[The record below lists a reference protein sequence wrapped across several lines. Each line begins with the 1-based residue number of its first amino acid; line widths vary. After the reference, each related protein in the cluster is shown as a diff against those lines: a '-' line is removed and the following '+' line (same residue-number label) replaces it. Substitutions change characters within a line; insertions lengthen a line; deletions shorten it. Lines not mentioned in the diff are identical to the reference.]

1 VKSVTKSA
9 LEREPKNG
17 TSCHNDG
24 PLPRSRLIR
33 VTRNIVIGLVGTIVV
48 AVLGASI
55 VLQGSRLGRLIE
67 STLPENKGK
76 LQIGGVTWRLRA
88 LVDIVT
94 DEPTPVSVD
103 GLRITD
109 PEGTVVLDVPHLD
122 CKVKLRTLIARGSFS
137 IHDLRVPV
145 ALWRFAALKNSEGI
159 GFTAA
164 LAPKVDP
171 PPPPP
176 GFKPK
181 GPGSFFEIAGAEIG
195 DLNAILDFPGSWGL
209 ELRNAHARVTLKQDG
224 TDPEHP
230 TFGFDAGPVL
240 AAGGGWLRI
249 LDDFVLP
256 FDKVAINR
264 VGTTPEW
271 SDDIFLD
278 LASAETGHSR
288 LVGKG
293 FFTGIYGETSVP
305 GIKLHAA
312 FSQAGD
318 ALTAVV
324 AGGGLKIEGLTISG
338 DDASI
343 DANLSDTF
351 AALKVKAAFKGLDAK
366 FDTYRAIGIGFDLGF
381 DAGAGKVD
389 VSDFGFSAPGG
400 GKLRLGAKL
409 DTNTLSLDANLAFT
423 DFHTESYVPPELRA
437 MAGGKLQGRIDAR
450 ADLAHKSARLPRVD
464 LKFSRPKA
472 GGLPREVR
480 IAGNAMLSADKVK
493 TDGLTVSVTGA
504 TATAKGSV
512 NLERQLIDVGLGVM
526 ASDLGRLLDEMGLP
540 PIAKSAR
547 IDAKADGS
555 FDDPRIAGDANV
567 QGISAG
573 GRKLPELVAKFGL
586 EKGTLRLDRLAGPV
600 LGGRIDGS
608 GTVKLWEKR
617 ASKPLRSP
625 IVDVKLDLRDIDL
638 AMLAQSSDLGG
649 RLSLHADANGPLD
662 ALTARVTVPAGT
674 PVTVLGDAYALGP
687 VEVLLETDKSGQ
699 TATVKTLHLK
709 REGGGTLDVRGKVAL
724 AHQDLDLDVVLD
736 KLPLAG
742 LPGVATSD
750 VPVSGFASA
759 KLHIAGRP
767 DRPELTGDVD
777 LAQVMVRG
785 VKLGSG
791 HLALSPTPVGPGRVP
806 GVAIRGRLFD
816 RFDVDAQAALAP
828 KGLLAHA
835 EIDFRRVEIE
845 ALAPELGEFGDARGI
860 VSGRVSADI
869 DPTRPLSLDLLLPE
883 LWLSVARAVEGS
895 NGETTVQ
902 RVRVEAARPLHVS
915 VNGDRVVLDEAHFK
929 TDGGDLVAAG
939 RLDGKAIS
947 GNVSGHLDLE
957 LLQPFLGAASP
968 IEELHGGL
976 RVELQARGTLD
987 KPDLRGEM
995 TISNPV
1001 KLRPKDFDRDVV
1013 IGSGKFALDQGGV
1026 AVQNLAITVDGSTM
1040 RLGGRATLGPGFAP
1054 ENIQADVEGDVS
1066 ARLLAFVAP
1075 DAVSDAQGKAH
1086 VRARVRGTLQKP
1098 EIRGRLD
1105 LAAIDFR
1112 LRDMGTEVQV
1122 QSGIVEISNDGVILH
1137 NVRVVLDDQGVLVI
1151 GASGVRAGRV
1161 EFTNLIPFKPGE
1173 FDLPLHGEKLTY
1185 RSPGT
1190 FEVDDLAFDLD
1201 MNGNVDDGFELAGE
1215 VRLVSG
1221 RYLQNFKIKDLMISP
1236 RVNESTVRP
1245 FYEGKPLLEELALD
1259 LSVRTVGEG
1268 FIVQNNIAPE
1278 IRVDILLHVGGTL
1291 SEPQLAGDVRPMDGR
1306 FNIPFMRGDFDLVP
1320 NVNHVTFIATKSIA
1334 DGDTPELRLEATNL
1348 VTDANGNDHN
1358 VRMRISGPLREARI
1372 DLSSDDGL
1380 DRNQAAMLLI
1390 TGRTASDSQRV
1401 STQNATMGA
1410 NAATMS
1416 DVGGQI
1422 TRDAVDNLMQPYID
1436 DTFYRLTGLNLRLT
1450 VGSDGFQGR
1459 VRKRISRRLNLQ
1471 ADYLQGFYGNSRWT
1485 ARGDVWVA
1493 DYITLGGRLE
1503 QIRTGAQ
1510 LGVPETQPMNGVLE
1524 LRLDYAIRPQ

>member
-1 VKSVTKSA
+1 M
-9 LEREPKNG
+9 
-17 TSCHNDG
+17 
-24 PLPRSRLIR
+24 IR
-33 VTRNIVIGLVGTIVV
+33 FTVIGLVGTIVF
-48 AVLGASI
+48 AVLAASI
-55 VLQGSRLGRLIE
+55 VLQGSRLGSLIE
-67 STLPENKGK
+67 KSLPENKGK
-76 LQIGGVTWRLRA
+76 LHIGGVTWRLRA

-94 DEPTPVSVD
+94 DEPSPIAVD
-103 GLRITD
+103 GLQIVD

-122 CKVKLRTLIARGSFS
+122 AKIKLRTLIGGSFS
-137 IHDLRVPV
+137 INELRVPV
-145 ALWRFAALKNSEGI
+145 ALWRFSALKNSEGI

-164 LAPKVDP
+164 LAPKVEP

-176 GFKPK
+176 GTKPK
-181 GPGSFFEIAGAEIG
+181 EGPGSFFEIAGAEIG

-209 ELRNAHARVTLKQDG
+209 ELRHAHARVSLKQDG
-224 TDPEHP
+224 TDPAHP

-249 LDDFVLP
+249 LDGYLLP
-256 FDKVAINR
+256 FDRVAINR
-264 VGTTPEW
+264 VATTPEW

-278 LASAETGHSR
+278 LPGAETGRTKLS
-288 LVGKG
+288 GKG
-293 FFTGIYGETSVP
+293 FFTGIYGATSVP
-305 GIKLHAA
+305 GIKLHAEFA
-312 FSQAGD
+312 QAGD

-324 AGGGLKIEGLTISG
+324 AGMKIEGLTISG
-338 DDASI
+338 DDAGI
-343 DANLSDTF
+343 KADLSDTF
-351 AALKVKAAFKGLDAK
+351 AALKVKAAFRGLDAK
-366 FDTYRAIGIGFDLGF
+366 FDTYAALGIGFDLGF

-389 VSDFGFSAPGG
+389 VIDFGFGAPGG
-400 GKLRLGAKL
+400 GKMRLGAKL
-409 DTNTLSLDANLAFT
+409 DINTLSLDANLAFT

-437 MAGGKLQGRIDAR
+437 MAGGRLQGRIDAR

-464 LKFSRPKA
+464 LKFTRPKA

-480 IAGNAMLSADKVK
+480 IAGNAQLAPDRVK

-512 NLERQLIDVGLGVM
+512 NLERQLLDVGLAVV
-526 ASDLGRLLDEMGLP
+526 ASDLGKLLDEMGLP
-540 PIAKSAR
+540 PLAKSAR
-547 IDAKADGS
+547 IDAKAGGG
-555 FDDPRIAGDANV
+555 FEDPRLAGDASV

-586 EKGTLRLDRLAGPV
+586 ERGTLRLEKLSGPV
-600 LGGRIDGS
+600 LGGRIEGH
-608 GTVKLWEKR
+608 GTVQLWEKR

-625 IVDVKLDLRDIDL
+625 VVDAKLDLRDIDL
-638 AMLAQSSDLGG
+638 GALAGSSDIGG
-649 RLSLHADANGPLD
+649 RLSLHADATGPLD
-662 ALTARVTVPAGT
+662 ALAAQVTIPAGT
-674 PVTVLGDAYALGP
+674 PVTLLGDDYALGP
-687 VEVLLETDKSGQ
+687 VEITLETDKPGKGGKGDSVNQ
-699 TATVKTLHLK
+699 TATIKTLQLK
-709 REGGGTLDVRGKVAL
+709 RKAGGAVDIHGKVAL

-736 KLPLAG
+736 RLPLAA

-759 KLHIAGRP
+759 KLHVGGRP
-767 DRPELTGDVD
+767 DRPELTGAVD

-785 VKLGSG
+785 VKLGAG
-791 HLALSPTPVGPGRVP
+791 HLALTPAQVGPGRLP
-806 GVAIRGRLFD
+806 GVAIHGRLFD
-816 RFDVDAQAALAP
+816 RFDVDAQAALGP
-828 KGLLAHA
+828 KGVAAHA
-835 EIDFRRVEIE
+835 EVDFRRVEIE
-845 ALAPELGEFGDARGI
+845 ALAPELATFGDARGI
-860 VSGRVSADI
+860 VSGRVSVDV
-869 DPTRPLSLDLLLPE
+869 DPARPLALDLLLPE
-883 LWLSVARAVEGS
+883 LWLSVARAIEGA

-929 TDGGDLVAAG
+929 TDGGDLVVAG

-947 GNVSGHLDLE
+947 GNLSGHLDLE
-957 LLQPFLGAASP
+957 LLQPLVAASSP
-968 IEELHGGL
+968 VERLAGSL
-976 RVELQARGTLD
+976 RVQVQARGTLD

-995 TISNPV
+995 AIANPIR
-1001 KLRPKDFDRDVV
+1001 LRPKDFDRDIV
-1013 IGSGKFALDQGGV
+1013 IGSGKFALDQSGV
-1026 AVQNLAITVDGSTM
+1026 AVQDVAVTVDGSTM
-1040 RLGGRATLGPGFAP
+1040 RLGGRATLGPGFVP
-1054 ENIQADVEGDVS
+1054 ENIQADVDGDVS

-1075 DAVSDAQGKAH
+1075 DAVTDAQGKAH
-1086 VRARVRGTLQKP
+1086 VRARLRGTLKKP
-1098 EIRGRLD
+1098 EVRGRLD

-1112 LRDMGTEVQV
+1112 LRDMGTQVQV

-1173 FDLPLHGEKLTY
+1173 FDLPLHGERLTY
-1185 RSPGT
+1185 RSPDT
-1190 FEVDDLAFDLD
+1190 FEVDDLSFDLD
-1201 MNGNVDDGFELAGE
+1201 MSGNVDDGFELAGE

-1221 RYLQNFKIKDLMISP
+1221 RYLQDFKIKDLVISP
-1236 RVNESTVRP
+1236 RVNNSTVRP

-1291 SEPQLAGDVRPMDGR
+1291 SEPQLSGDVRPMDGR

-1334 DGDTPELRLEATNL
+1334 EGETPDLHLEATNL
-1348 VTDANGNDHN
+1348 VTDANGTERN
-1358 VRMRISGPLREARI
+1358 VRMIIDGPMREARI
-1372 DLSSDDGL
+1372 DLIGDGL
-1380 DRNQAAMLLI
+1380 DRNQTAVLLV
-1390 TGRTASDSQRV
+1390 TGRTSPESQRV
-1401 STQNATMGA
+1401 ATGNPTVGA
-1410 NAATMS
+1410 NASAMG

-1485 ARGDVWVA
+1485 AQGDVWVA
-1493 DYITLGGRLE
+1493 DYLTLGGRLE
-1503 QIRTGAQ
+1503 QIRTSAQ
-1510 LGVPETQPMNGVLE
+1510 LGVAETQPINGVLE
-1524 LRLDYAIRPQ
+1524 FRLDYAIRPQ

>member
-1 VKSVTKSA
+1 
-9 LEREPKNG
+9 
-17 TSCHNDG
+17 
-24 PLPRSRLIR
+24 LPRSRLIR
-33 VTRNIVIGLVGTIVV
+33 VTRNIVGGLVGVIVV

-76 LQIGGVTWRLRA
+76 LQIGGVTWHLRA

-122 CKVKLRTLIARGSFS
+122 CKVKLQTLIARGSFS

-176 GFKPK
+176 GYKPK

-209 ELRNAHARVTLKQDG
+209 ELRHAHARVTLKQDG

-278 LASAETGHSR
+278 LAEADTGRSK

-293 FFTGIYGETSVP
+293 FFTGIYGATSVP
-305 GIKLHAA
+305 GIKLHAEFA
-312 FSQAGD
+312 QAGD

-338 DDASI
+338 DDAGI
-343 DANLSDTF
+343 KADLTDTF
-351 AALKVKAAFKGLDAK
+351 AALKVKAAFRGLDAK
-366 FDTYRAIGIGFDLGF
+366 FDTYRALGIGFDLGF
-381 DAGAGKVD
+381 DAGGGKVD
-389 VSDFGFSAPGG
+389 VNDFAFGAPGG
-400 GKLRLGAKL
+400 GKMRLGAKL
-409 DTNTLSLDANLAFT
+409 DINTMALDANLAFA

-437 MAGGKLQGRIDAR
+437 MAGGKLHGRIDAR

-464 LKFSRPKA
+464 LKFSRPRA
-472 GGLPREVR
+472 NGLPKEVR
-480 IAGNAMLSADKVK
+480 ITGNAALAADRVK

-512 NLERQLIDVGLGVM
+512 NLERQMIDVGLGVV
-526 ASDLGRLLDEMGLP
+526 AADLGRLLDEMGLP

-547 IDAKADGS
+547 VDAKADGS
-555 FDDPRIAGDANV
+555 FENPRVAGDASV

-586 EKGTLRLDRLAGPV
+586 ERGTLRLDKLAGPV
-600 LGGRIDGS
+600 FGGHIDGR
-608 GTVKLWEKR
+608 GTVQLWEKR
-617 ASKPLRSP
+617 ASRPLRSP
-625 IVDVKLDLRDIDL
+625 IVDLKLDLRDIDL
-638 AMLAQSSDLGG
+638 AALAQSSDLAG

-662 ALTARVTVPAGT
+662 AVTARVTVPAGT
-674 PVTVLGDAYALGP
+674 PVTVMGDAYSLGP
-687 VEVLLETDKSGQ
+687 VEVLLNTDKSGQ
-699 TATVKTLHLK
+699 TATVKALHLTRK
-709 REGGGTLDVRGKVAL
+709 AGGTVDITGKVAL
-724 AHQDLDLDVVLD
+724 AHQDLDLDVVID
-736 KLPLAG
+736 KLSLTG
-742 LPGVATSD
+742 LPGLAESD

-759 KLHIAGRP
+759 KLHVGGRP
-767 DRPELTGDVD
+767 DRPQLTGDVD
-777 LAQVMVRG
+777 LAQVVVRG
-785 VKLGSG
+785 IKLGSG
-791 HLALSPTPVGPGRVP
+791 HLALSPAAVGPAGIP
-806 GVAIRGRLFD
+806 GVAVHGRLFD

-828 KGLLAHA
+828 KGPVVHA
-835 EIDFRRVEIE
+835 EIDFRHVEIE
-845 ALAPELGEFGDARGI
+845 ALAPELVEFGDARGI

-869 DPTRPLSLDLLLPE
+869 DPARPLALDLLLPE
-883 LWLSVARAVEGS
+883 LWLSVARAVEGA
-895 NGETTVQ
+895 NGATTVQ
-902 RVRVEAARPLHVS
+902 RVRVEAARPLHVT
-915 VNGDRVVLDEAHFK
+915 VHGERVVLDEAHFK
-929 TDGGDLVAAG
+929 TDGGDLVVAG
-939 RLDGKAIS
+939 RLDGQAIS
-947 GNVSGHLDLE
+947 GNLSGHLDLE
-957 LLQPFLGAASP
+957 LLQPFLGAAAP
-968 IEELHGGL
+968 VEQVHGGL
-976 RVELQARGTLD
+976 NVQLQARGTLD

-995 TISNPV
+995 VIANPV
-1001 KLRPKDFDRDVV
+1001 RLRPKDFDRDVV
-1013 IGSGKFALDQGGV
+1013 IGSGRFALDQGSV
-1026 AVQNLAITVDGSTM
+1026 AVQDMAVSIDGATMKLA
-1040 RLGGRATLGPGFAP
+1040 GRATLGPGFAP
-1054 ENIQADVEGDVS
+1054 ENIQADVDGDVS

-1075 DAVSDAQGKAH
+1075 DAVTDPQGKAH

-1105 LAAIDFR
+1105 LGAIELR
-1112 LRDMGTEVQV
+1112 LRDMGKEVQV
-1122 QSGIVEISNDGVILH
+1122 QSGIVEISNEGAILH

-1161 EFTNLIPFKPGE
+1161 EFKSLVPFVMGE
-1173 FDLPLHGEKLTY
+1173 FDLPLHGEHIAY
-1185 RSPGT
+1185 RSPGV
-1190 FEVDDLAFDLD
+1190 FEVDDLALDLD
-1201 MNGNVDDGFELAGE
+1201 MSGNMDDGFELAGE

-1221 RYLQNFKIKDLMISP
+1221 RYLQNFKIADLMISP

-1245 FYEGKPLLEELALD
+1245 FYQGQPLLENLALD

-1268 FIVQNNIAPE
+1268 FIVRNNLAPE
-1278 IRVDILLHVGGTL
+1278 IRVDIHLHVGGVL
-1291 SEPQLAGDVRPMDGR
+1291 SRPQIAGDVRPMDGR

-1320 NVNHVTFIATKSIA
+1320 NVNHVTFIATKSIE
-1334 DGDTPELRLEATNL
+1334 DGETPELRLEATNL

-1380 DRNQAAMLLI
+1380 DRSQTAMLLI
-1390 TGRTASDSQRV
+1390 TGRTTTDAQRV
-1401 STQNATMGA
+1401 STQNSTMGA
-1410 NAATMS
+1410 NAAAMG

-1485 ARGDVWVA
+1485 AQGDVWLA
-1493 DYITLGGRLE
+1493 DYVTLGGRLE
-1503 QIRTGAQ
+1503 QIRTSAQ
-1510 LGVPETQPMNGVLE
+1510 LGVPETQPINGVLE
-1524 LRLDYAIRPQ
+1524 FRLDYAIRPQ